1 MLKIIKFICFTHDHS
16 YGVHR
21 MLIVKFEPVIADGM
35 MCSMDRLDP
44 AKLSPTLVRSSGLL
58 VHLMVL
64 IVYSA
69 NKVVYIVA
77 HNEKSAHI

>member
-1 MLKIIKFICFTHDHS
+1 
-16 YGVHR
+16 
-21 MLIVKFEPVIADGM
+21 MLIVKFEPVIVDGM
-35 MCSMDRLDP
+35 TCSMDRWDQ
-44 AKLSPTLVRSSGLL
+44 AKLSPTLVTSSGLL
-58 VHLMVL
+58 VHFMVL

>member
-1 MLKIIKFICFTHDHS
+1 
-16 YGVHR
+16 
-21 MLIVKFEPVIADGM
+21 MLIVKFEPVIVDVM
-35 MCSMDRLDP
+35 TCSMDRLDQ

-58 VHLMVL
+58 VQFMVL